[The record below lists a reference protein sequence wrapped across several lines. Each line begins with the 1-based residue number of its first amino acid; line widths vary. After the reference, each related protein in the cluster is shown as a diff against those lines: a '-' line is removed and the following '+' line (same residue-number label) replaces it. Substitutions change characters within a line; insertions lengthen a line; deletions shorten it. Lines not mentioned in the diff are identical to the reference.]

1 MQKNNPFFRK
11 YSTEHNTIPF
21 DKIKNEHFMPAF
33 EEGFRLLKEDVD
45 RIAGKSQKPTFE
57 NTIVE
62 LERSG
67 EFLKRV
73 SNAFFGIFSAVTD
86 DEKMEIA
93 QNVSPKMTEC
103 QHYIFLNKHLF
114 KQVKE
119 IYGKK
124 DSLKLS
130 TENLRLLENTYN
142 GFINSGAGL
151 KEKDKE
157 AYKKLSTELALLS
170 LDFDNNV
177 LKDEN
182 SFELLITD
190 KKDLKGLPSDICK
203 TAAATAKEKGKKGWL
218 FTLSEPSYI
227 PFMRYSDNR
236 ALREKMHMAKMTV
249 GSNDNEYNNKKVVKN
264 IVNKRLETARLLGF
278 DNYASYML
286 KDKMAK
292 DEKQVF
298 KLLQRLLKSYKP
310 LAEKEYNELQKFA
323 SAIENEYISQPEC
336 ASGNGGQK
344 TFVLMPWDW
353 SYYAEKM
360 KKQLFD
366 INDKMTRPYFEL
378 ECVKKGVFG
387 LATELYGLTFA
398 ENNKIP
404 VYNKDVTVYEVID
417 SDKSLLGILYVDF
430 FSRDTKQSGA
440 WMSDIKGQ
448 FIDKQNIDHRPD
460 VMISM
465 NFPRPTK
472 DLPSLLT
479 YNEVKTLLH
488 EFGHALHGLLS
499 KCRYES
505 MSGTNVKHD
514 FVELPSQIMENWL
527 DEKEFL
533 DRIGIHYKS
542 GRKIP
547 QRLIKKI
554 IDASNFNTG
563 YACCRQVSFGL
574 LDMAWHTLSASFDG
588 DIERFEKKAWKK
600 ASILPDVRKAI
611 MSCQFGHIF
620 SGGYAAGY
628 YGYKWSEV
636 LDADA
641 FSAFKENGI
650 FDRKTAQS
658 FRENILSK
666 GDSEDPNTLYIKFR
680 KRKPT
685 IDALLRRNGINEAA
699 KSI

>member
-1 MQKNNPFFRK
+1 MKRSNPFFEK
-11 YSTEHNTIPF
+11 YTTEYEVIPF
-21 DKIKNEHFMPAF
+21 NKIKNEHYMPAF
-33 EEGFRLLKEDVD
+33 EEGFSQLKKDID
-45 RIAGKSQKPTFE
+45 KIAGKKQKPTFE

-67 EFLKRV
+67 DFLKRV

-86 DEKMEIA
+86 DKKMEIA

-103 QHYIFLNKHLF
+103 QHYIFLNKPLF
-114 KQVKE
+114 EQVKE
-119 IYGKK
+119 IYLKK
-124 DSLKLS
+124 DSLNLS
-130 TENLRLLENTYN
+130 TEDLRLLENTYS
-142 GFINSGAGL
+142 GFIDSGAGL
-151 KEKDKE
+151 KEKGKA

-182 SFELLITD
+182 SFELFIAD
-190 KKDLKGLPSDICK
+190 KNELSGLPGDICK
-203 TAAATAKEKGKKGWL
+203 AAAIAAKEKGRVGWL
-218 FTLSEPSYI
+218 FTLSEPSYT
-227 PFMRYSDNR
+227 PFMRYGDNR
-236 ALREKMHMAKMTV
+236 ALRKKLYMAKMTV
-249 GSNDNEYNNKKVVKN
+249 GSNDNEYNNKDIVKK
-264 IVNKRLETARLLGF
+264 IVNKRLEIARLLGF
-278 DNYASYML
+278 DNYASYAL

-292 DEKQVF
+292 DAKSVF
-298 KLLQRLLKSYKP
+298 NLLQRLLKNYKP
-310 LAEKEYNELQKFA
+310 LAEKEYDTLQKFA
-323 SAIENEYISQPEC
+323 SAMERDL
-336 ASGNGGQK
+336 QK
-344 TFVLMPWDW
+344 DGKFRLMPWDW
-353 SYYAEKM
+353 GYYAEKM
-360 KKQLFD
+360 KKHLFD
-366 INDKMTRPYFEL
+366 VNDKMTRPYFEL
-378 ECVKKGVFG
+378 ECVRKGVFG
-387 LATELYGLTFA
+387 LATELYGVTFKK
-398 ENNKIP
+398 NTKIP
-404 VYNKDVTVYEVID
+404 VYHNGVTVYEVID

-440 WMSDIKGQ
+440 WMSDVKGQ
-448 FIDKQNIDHRPD
+448 FVDKQNNDHRPN

-472 DLPSLLT
+472 EQPSLLT

-505 MSGTNVKHD
+505 MSGTNVKRD

-533 DRIGIHYKS
+533 DRIGIHYKT
-542 GRKIP
+542 GKKIP
-547 QRLIKKI
+547 KKLVKNI

-574 LDMAWHTLSASFDG
+574 LDMAWHTQEAPFDG
-588 DIERFEKKAWKK
+588 DIERFEKKAWKR
-600 ASILPDVRKAI
+600 ASVLPDVKNAI

-650 FDRKTAQS
+650 FDKKTAQS

-666 GDSEDPNTLYIKFR
+666 GDSKDPNELYVRFR
-680 KRKPT
+680 GRKPT
-685 IDALLRRNGINEAA
+685 IKALLQRNGIR
-699 KSI
+699 